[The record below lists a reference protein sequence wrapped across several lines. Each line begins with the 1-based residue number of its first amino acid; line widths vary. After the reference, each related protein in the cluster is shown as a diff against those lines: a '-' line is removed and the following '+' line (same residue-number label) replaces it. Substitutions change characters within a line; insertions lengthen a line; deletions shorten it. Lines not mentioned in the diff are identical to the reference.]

1 MAKKEKKQKK
11 ERKQNPKPKKQIQ
24 EQQPHLQNK
33 EVEEDGNL
41 LTFGGHLEVFR
52 QMLFRILGVA
62 GLIAVLV
69 FSFKDTTWN
78 ILMAP
83 SEWDFCTY
91 RWLETAMQ
99 EIGIDFRF
107 EEFHVDM
114 IATDLS
120 SQFMTHIT
128 TAVYLGLL
136 GASPYILYELFRFI
150 SPALYENERKYSVQV
165 AVIIYMLFLLGVLM
179 SYFVLFPISFRFLG
193 TYSVSA
199 KVVSNITLDS
209 YISTFVS
216 LTLVMGVVFQLPVI
230 AFFLGK
236 MGIVTSAMLANY
248 RKHSF
253 IAIMLVAAIITP
265 PDLMTLILVTIPLYL
280 LYEVSIRVV
289 KWVEPKEQEA

>member
-1 MAKKEKKQKK
+1 MAKKEQKRKKTQ
-11 ERKQNPKPKKQIQ
+11 KQNPKEAKD
-24 EQQPHLQNK
+24 EQLVQLQN
-33 EVEEDGNL
+33 EEIIDDGNL

-62 GLIAVLV
+62 GLVTAVI
-69 FSFKDTTWN
+69 FCFKDITWS

-91 RWLETAMQ
+91 RWLETTMQ
-99 EIGIDFRF
+99 AIGIDFHF
-107 EEFHVDM
+107 EEFHVNM

-150 SPALYENERKYSVQV
+150 SPALYESERRYSMQV
-165 AVIIYMLFLLGVLM
+165 AGIIYALFLLGVQM
-179 SYFVLFPISFRFLG
+179 SYFVIFPISFRFLG

-230 AFFLGK
+230 AFLLGK
-236 MGIVTSAMLANY
+236 MGIITSKMLMRY
-248 RKHSF
+248 RRHSF
-253 IAIMLVAAIITP
+253 LMIMLLAAIITP
-265 PDLMTLILVTIPLYL
+265 PDIMTLVLVTIPLYL

-289 KWVEPKEQEA
+289 KIIE